1 MERNLE
7 QIANFYET
15 DKRKSD
21 HNYTE
26 FYHQYFDKLKDK
38 KLVVAEIGILRHP
51 ARPYEGAS
59 LLLWRDY
66 FINSEIHGIDIVD
79 HTHMAGER
87 LSIHIADQGEREQ
100 LDNVFN
106 KIGTSDIIIDDGS
119 HYMHHQQI
127 TLACL
132 FKHLKSGGIFVI
144 EDLLTSYPP
153 PPFDPSQFRLS
164 NDDTRTLDMLN
175 NFIKT
180 GKMESM
186 FMTPEECKYLQDN
199 ITQCNIHKGNQSEIC
214 FLIKK

>member
-7 QIANFYET
+7 HIANFYET
-15 DKRKSD
+15 DKRNSD

-26 FYHQYFDKLKDK
+26 FYHQYFDKLKDE

-66 FINSEIHGIDIVD
+66 FINSEIHGIDIID
-79 HTHMAGER
+79 HTHMADER
-87 LSIHIADQGEREQ
+87 LIIHIADQGDRTQ
-100 LDNVFN
+100 LDTVFN
-106 KIGTSDIIIDDGS
+106 KIGLTDIIIEDGS
-119 HYMHHQQI
+119 HFMHHQQI
-127 TLACL
+127 SLACL

-144 EDLLTSYPP
+144 EDLHTSHPKE
-153 PPFDPSQFRLS
+153 PFQPSQFRLS
-164 NDDTRTLDMLN
+164 DTDTRTLDMLYK
-175 NFIKT
+175 FIET
-180 GKMESM
+180 SKMESM

-199 ITQCNIHKGNQSEIC
+199 IASCNVHKGNESEIC